1 MNWDTSVL
9 IVKYRCTSSF
19 YVNVNLHGHILG
31 KPTVLLEKAAACIA
45 STVKAS
51 CMGLSWASS
60 ISKLKNMKGN
70 KTSLSLGNIL
80 DYII

>member
-1 MNWDTSVL
+1 M
-9 IVKYRCTSSF
+9 
-19 YVNVNLHGHILG
+19 
-31 KPTVLLEKAAACIA
+31 LLEKAAACIA

-70 KTSLSLGNIL
+70 KISLSLGNIL
-80 DYII
+80 NYNIISGLKSK

>member
-1 MNWDTSVL
+1 MRYFGTSL
-9 IVKYRCTSSF
+9 IVKYCCTSLF
-19 YVNVNLHGHILG
+19 YVTVNLHGHILG

-70 KTSLSLGNIL
+70 KISLSLGNSSWKAI
-80 DYII
+80 